1 MSERARWENETVRP
15 FLERQ
20 PERQPRFQ
28 TASGVPIERLYT
40 PGDADGGARGAAD
53 YGRDI
58 GFPGEFPF
66 TRGIYPTM
74 YRGRLWTMRQYA
86 GFGTAEETNRR
97 YHYLL
102 DHGQT
107 GLSVAFDLP
116 TQMGYDADAPMAA
129 GEVGRVGVAISTL
142 DDMRTLFDGIP
153 LEDVSVSMTINAT
166 AAILLAF
173 YVALADERGV
183 PRAQLAGTIQN
194 DVLKEYIARGT
205 YIYPVEPSLRLVTD
219 TFAFC
224 ADDVP
229 RWNPISIS
237 GYHIREAGS
246 TAVQEIAFTFA
257 NALEYVARARAAG
270 LDLNRF
276 APRLSFFFAAHNQLF
291 EEIAKFR
298 AARRLWARLMRERF
312 GASDDA
318 CRLRFHTQTGGVTLT
333 AQQPLNNVVRVTVQA
348 LSAVL
353 GGTQSLHT
361 NAYDEA
367 LALPTEESVRLAL
380 RTQQVLAT
388 ESGVTET
395 VDPLGGSWF
404 VESLTSQLE
413 AEALALIGKVDER
426 GGAAQSIGFFQ
437 EEIQRAAYA
446 HQRAVEADEIGVV
459 GVNRY
464 RTDEGPPRI
473 EGAAFGALETRQRQ
487 RVADLRA
494 RRDATQVERSLE
506 AVRRAARGA
515 DNLMPPLIEAVRAG
529 TTLGEISDLLRAEW
543 GVYRGVAA

>member
-1 MSERARWENETVRP
+1 MTGRARWESETVRP

-20 PERQPRFQ
+20 PERAARFA
-28 TASGVPIERLYT
+28 TGSGLPVDRLYG
-40 PGDADGGARGAAD
+40 PDDPEPA
-53 YGRDI
+53 I

-97 YHYLL
+97 YRYLL

-116 TQMGYDADAPMAA
+116 TQMGYDPDAAMAA
-129 GEVGRVGVAISTL
+129 GEVGRVGVAIASL
-142 DDMRTLFDGIP
+142 DDMRSLFDGIP

-183 PRAQLAGTIQN
+183 PRERLAGTIQN

-205 YIYPVEPSLRLVTD
+205 YIYPVQPSLRLVTD

-224 ADDVP
+224 AESVP

-257 NALEYVARARAAG
+257 NALEYVSRARAAG
-270 LDLNRF
+270 LDIERF

-291 EEIAKFR
+291 EEVAKFR

-312 GASDDA
+312 GASAEA
-318 CRLRFHTQTGGVTLT
+318 CRMRFHTQTGGVTLT
-333 AQQPLNNVVRVTVQA
+333 AQQPLNNVVRVSIQA
-348 LSAVL
+348 LAAVL

-361 NAYDEA
+361 NSYDEA
-367 LALPTEESVRLAL
+367 LALPTEDSVRLAL
-380 RTQQVLAT
+380 RTQQILAT
-388 ESGVTET
+388 ESGVSET
-395 VDPLGGSWF
+395 IDPLGGSWF
-404 VESLTSQLE
+404 VESLTTRLE
-413 AEALALIGKVDER
+413 QEARAILAKVDEL
-426 GGAAQSIGFFQ
+426 GGAAQAIGFFQ
-437 EEIQRAAYA
+437 DEIQRAAWA
-446 HQRAVEADEIGVV
+446 HQQAVESNEIGVV

-464 RTDEGPPRI
+464 IVEEPAPRI
-473 EGAAFGALETRQRQ
+473 EAPAYADLERRQRAALAALRKRRSGAAVAQALEHI
-487 RVADLRA
+487 
-494 RRDATQVERSLE
+494 RD
-506 AVRRAARGA
+506 AARGTE
-515 DNLMPPLIEAVRAG
+515 NLMPPLIEAVRADA
-529 TTLGEISDLLRAEW
+529 TLGEISDVLRAEW
-543 GVYRGVAA
+543 GSYHGVAA